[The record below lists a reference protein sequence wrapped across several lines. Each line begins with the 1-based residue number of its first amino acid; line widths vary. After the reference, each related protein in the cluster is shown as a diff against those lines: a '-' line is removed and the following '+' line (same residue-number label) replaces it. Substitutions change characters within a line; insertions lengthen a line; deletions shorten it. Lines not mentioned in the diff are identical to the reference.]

1 MTAPQRTLVYGFA
14 TTGQSVA
21 RALRRRGLAVV
32 VADDHPSADARR
44 AAELMD
50 MEVIENPSRA
60 QLVRLVGDVDALL
73 PSPGIPDA
81 HAVFEVAA
89 EADVPVASQFDL
101 AREWDNRPLIAIT
114 GTDGKTTVTSMVTKI
129 LQLSG
134 QHALA
139 AGNDAVPLV
148 EAIDRDDVDTFVVE
162 ASSFTLGHT
171 QHFSPKVAT
180 WLNFAPDHLDV
191 HRSIDAYEQAK
202 AKIWTDL
209 AEDGVAVANTDDPVV
224 MRNRNQHMRAITFST
239 RSMAD
244 YNLADGELLGPHG
257 DVIIAVDELS
267 RSMPHD
273 VSNALA
279 ATATAIAAGAG
290 VDPVHDVLHTFD
302 ALPHRVE
309 FVGEW
314 NDVRWYDDSKA
325 TVPHAT
331 LAAVHA
337 FESVV
342 LIAGGRNKGLDL
354 APIADAADRVRA
366 VVAIGEAADEVARA
380 FSGAV
385 TVEQVQ
391 SGMDE
396 AVAAA
401 DGLAEPGDVVL
412 LSPGCA
418 SFDWFSSYR
427 QRGAAFRAAVSRR
440 FDETPEVAR

>member
-1 MTAPQRTLVYGFA
+1 
-14 TTGQSVA
+14 
-21 RALRRRGLAVV
+21 
-32 VADDHPSADARR
+32 
-44 AAELMD
+44 MD

-60 QLVRLVGDVDALL
+60 QLVQLVDAVDALV

-81 HAVFEVAA
+81 HQVFDVAA
-89 EADVPVASQFDL
+89 AAGVPVASQLDL
-101 AREWDNRPLIAIT
+101 AREWDDRPLVAVT

-129 LQLSG
+129 LQASG
-134 QHALA
+134 KRALA

-148 EAIDRDDVDTFVVE
+148 EAIDRDDVDLFVVE

-171 QHFSPKVAT
+171 QHFSPTVAT

-191 HRSIDAYEQAK
+191 HRSVDAYERAK
-202 AKIWTDL
+202 AKIWTGL
-209 AEDGVAVANTDDPVV
+209 AGDGVAVANADDPVV
-224 MRNRNQHMRAITFST
+224 MRNRNQHMRAVTFST
-239 RSMAD
+239 RGMAD

-273 VSNALA
+273 VGNALA
-279 ATATAIAAGAG
+279 AAATAIAAGAG
-290 VDPVHDVLHTFD
+290 IDPVHDVLHTFE

-314 NDVRWYDDSKA
+314 NGVRWFDDSKA

-331 LAAVHA
+331 LAALRA
-337 FESVV
+337 FDSVV

-354 APIADAADRVRA
+354 GPLADAAGRVRA

-380 FSGAV
+380 FAGT

-391 SGMDE
+391 SGIDE
-396 AVAAA
+396 AVAVA

-427 QRGAAFRAAVSRR
+427 QRGEAFRAAVGRR
-440 FDETPEVAR
+440 FETPEVAR